1 MTTARAKNGAQ
12 FMGFR
17 DCPVCRGT
25 LFAAERAEF
34 ACADRVV
41 LHWRCD
47 TCGHGF
53 RTIVD
58 TRRKPPARA
67 A

>member
-1 MTTARAKNGAQ
+1 MPSACAENGAQ

-17 DCPVCRGT
+17 DCPDCGET
-25 LFAAERAEF
+25 LFAAELAEF
-34 ACADRVV
+34 VCADRVV

-47 TCGHGF
+47 TCGHRF
-53 RTIVD
+53 QTIAAWQ
-58 TRRKPPARA
+58 KPPARA